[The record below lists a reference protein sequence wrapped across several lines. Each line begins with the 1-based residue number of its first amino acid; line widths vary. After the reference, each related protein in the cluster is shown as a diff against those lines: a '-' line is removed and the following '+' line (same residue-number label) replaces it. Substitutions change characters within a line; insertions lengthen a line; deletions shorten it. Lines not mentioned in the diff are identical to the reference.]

1 MANGHGPSI
10 GGIAGRAVAA
20 LLLVFATYNPEGK
33 SYYHWAIAPLMD
45 GSATSGPMS
54 VKFLAGLALAAAWV
68 VFLAATRRSL
78 GIGGALLV
86 LAIAGG
92 LVWMLMD
99 FGVVSASSAR
109 GITYVVEICTALMLA
124 VGMSWSLM
132 SKKITGQVDVDRTD

>member
-1 MANGHGPSI
+1 MANGHGPSV